1 MNTDTY
7 KIIFTNTAKN
17 ELKSIYVYISREL
30 KMDNSAKKLMK
41 KIEQTILM
49 LGKSPCLARK
59 VKIKPYGYEYHKLII
74 DKYIVLYR
82 VNKNNKEVV
91 IYRVL
96 YEKRDYLKYED

>member
-1 MNTDTY
+1 MNIDTY

-17 ELKSIYVYISREL
+17 ELKSIYLYISKKL
-30 KMDNSAKKLMK
+30 MMNNSAKKLMK
-41 KIEQTILM
+41 KIEKNIFM
-49 LGKSPCLARK
+49 LKENPYSARK
-59 VKIKPYGYEYHKLII
+59 VRVKPYEYEYHRLVI

-82 VNKNNKEVV
+82 VNENNKEVV